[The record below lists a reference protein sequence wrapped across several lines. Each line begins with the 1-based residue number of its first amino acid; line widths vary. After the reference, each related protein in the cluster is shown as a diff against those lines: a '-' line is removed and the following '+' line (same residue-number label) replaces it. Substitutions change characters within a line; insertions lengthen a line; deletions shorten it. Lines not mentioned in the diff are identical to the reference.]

1 MRHEVLIA
9 GRGGQGILLLGHV
22 LGLAAAKYANLYVTG
37 TESYGA
43 ETRGGDSR
51 ADIILCDEAEEL
63 DYVKV
68 RHADI
73 ALFMYAEQLRRY
85 SHLVNNR
92 AIVFVDS
99 SFIAREDVEEVK
111 GNRQWLVN
119 HKPYTNI
126 AREELGTHRVANM
139 VALGH
144 LIGVTKVVPPEAIEN
159 AIRELVRP
167 KWIELDIKAFRL
179 GLSLR

>member
-1 MRHEVLIA
+1 VRREILIA

-68 RHADI
+68 RRADI
-73 ALFMYAEQLRRY
+73 ALFMYTEQLRRY
-85 SHLVNNR
+85 SYLVGEQ
-92 AIVFVDS
+92 ATVFVDS
-99 SFIAREDVEEVK
+99 SFITREDVEEVRN
-111 GNRQWLVN
+111 GREWLIN
-119 HKPYTNI
+119 YKPYTNI
-126 AREELGTHRVANM
+126 ARDELGTHRVANM

-144 LIGVTKVVPPEAIEN
+144 MIGVTQVVPPDAIEN
-159 AIRELVRP
+159 AIKELVRP
-167 KWIELDIKAFRL
+167 KWVELDIKAFRL
-179 GLSLR
+179 GLSLK

>member
-1 MRHEVLIA
+1 VRREVLIA

-51 ADIILCDEAEEL
+51 ADIILCEEAEEL

-68 RHADI
+68 RNADI
-73 ALFMYAEQLRRY
+73 ALFMYVEQLRRY
-85 SHLVNNR
+85 SYLVRNQ
-92 AIVFVDS
+92 ATVFVDS
-99 SFIAREDVEEVK
+99 SFITVKDVEGAMNGK
-111 GNRQWLVN
+111 QWFV
-119 HKPYTNI
+119 HHEPYTDI
-126 AREELGTHRVANM
+126 AREKLGTHRVANM

-144 LIGVTKVVPPEAIEN
+144 LIGVTKVVPVEAVEN
-159 AIRELVRP
+159 AIKELVRP
-167 KWIELDIKAFRL
+167 KWVELDIKAFRL

>member
-1 MRHEVLIA
+1 MRREVLIA

-51 ADIILCDEAEEL
+51 ADIILCEDAEEL

-73 ALFMYAEQLRRY
+73 ALFMYVEQLRRY
-85 SHLVNNR
+85 SHLVNDR
-92 AIVFVDS
+92 ALVFIDS
-99 SFIAREDVEEVK
+99 SFITREDVEEVK
-111 GNRQWLVN
+111 GGRRWLVN
-119 HKPYTNI
+119 YKPYTDI

-144 LIGVTKVVPPEAIEN
+144 LIGVTKVVPPEAVEK
-159 AIRELVRP
+159 AIKELVRP
-167 KWIELDIKAFRL
+167 KWVELDIKAFRL

>member
-1 MRHEVLIA
+1 MRHEILIA

-51 ADIILCDEAEEL
+51 ADIILCDDAEEL

-68 RHADI
+68 RRADI
-73 ALFMYAEQLRRY
+73 ALFMYVEQLRRY
-85 SHLVNNR
+85 THLVNDR
-92 AIVFVDS
+92 AKVFVDS
-99 SFIAREDVEEVK
+99 SFIPEDDVKAVK
-111 GNRQWLVN
+111 GTREWLVYL
-119 HKPYTNI
+119 KPYTNI

-144 LIGVTKVVPPEAIEN
+144 VVGVTNVVPAEAVVN
-159 AIRELVRP
+159 AIKELVRP
-167 KWIELDIKAFRL
+167 KWVELDIKAFKL
-179 GLSLR
+179 GLSLK

>member
-1 MRHEVLIA
+1 MRREILIA

-63 DYVKV
+63 DYMKV
-68 RHADI
+68 RRADI
-73 ALFMYAEQLRRY
+73 ALFMYTEQLMRY
-85 SHLVNNR
+85 SQLVSDN
-92 AIVFVDS
+92 AVVFVDS
-99 SFIAREDVEEVK
+99 SFITEEDVKEAK
-111 GNRQWLVN
+111 GTRKWLVN
-119 HKPYTNI
+119 PKPYTDL
-126 AREELGTHRVANM
+126 AREKLGTHRVANM

-144 LIGVTKVVPPEAIEN
+144 VISVTQVVPIEAVEN
-159 AIRELVRP
+159 AIKELVRP
-167 KWIELDIKAFRL
+167 KWVELDIKAFRL
-179 GLSLR
+179 GLDLK